1 MQKNNSKKQGITLV
15 EILICMGI
23 LALIIGIIITTMSR
37 GASNVQKGSF
47 NALAAN
53 QAFWIVSVLRSDISK
68 AINDVTFSSSDEG
81 WNGDSEIE
89 VLIEGGKASYSIE
102 QVGNFKKF
110 VRKFTSSGGKSDLK
124 ISDDRIQ
131 SFGDQYMTKMTVTD
145 KNENGIKYF
154 YVEITMEDP
163 HKSTPGNHEILW
175 TASIYPP
182 LADSI
187 NEYWVPTVEV
197 E

>member
-1 MQKNNSKKQGITLV
+1 MQKNKSKKQGLTLV

-23 LALIIGIIITTMSR
+23 LAVIIGIIITTMSR

-53 QAFWIVSVLRSDISK
+53 QAFWIVSVMRNDISK
-68 AINDVTFSSSDEG
+68 AINEVSFSNSDEG
-81 WNGDSEIE
+81 WNGDNEIE
-89 VLIEGGKASYSIE
+89 VIIEGGKASYSIE
-102 QVGNFKKF
+102 QVGGFKKF
-110 VRKFTSSGGKSDLK
+110 VRKFTSAAGKSDLK

-145 KNENGIKYF
+145 KEDNGIKYF
-154 YVEITMEDP
+154 WVEITMEDP
-163 HKSTPGNHEILW
+163 HKSTPGNHEIVW

-182 LADSI
+182 LVDQI
-187 NEYWVPTVEV
+187 NEYWAPTVEV